1 MMFKRAIAALA
12 LAAGL
17 MILTPPAQASAES
30 GWWSR
35 WNQWRKQRTAF
46 VMQRRGQRVGQ
57 QVAAKQTAETAR
69 PVPAS
74 SASVPE
80 LDPNAA
86 GSALVLL
93 IGGVAYIASRRREEQ
108 DPA

>member
-1 MMFKRAIAALA
+1 MMFKRVVAALA

-17 MILTPPAQASAES
+17 MILTPPAQAQADS

-35 WNQWRKQRTAF
+35 WNPWRKPRSSFIKQNRSQKTPTAI
-46 VMQRRGQRVGQ
+46 
-57 QVAAKQTAETAR
+57 AARQTT
-69 PVPAS
+69 PAS
-74 SASVPE
+74 KPSSATSVPE

-93 IGGVAYIASRRREEQ
+93 IGGVAYIAARRREGQ
-108 DPA
+108 DLT